1 VTYRTPDWEAA
12 AQEAAFDGLCFCMR
26 SDGRFINRQA
36 MPEDTPHLSRFALT
50 ADFFEQHTY
59 FAHPR
64 TACLA
69 DMTTND

>member
-1 VTYRTPDWEAA
+1 M
-12 AQEAAFDGLCFCMR
+12 L

-36 MPEDTPHLSRFALT
+36 MPEDTPHRSRFALT
-50 ADFFEQHTY
+50 AAFFEQHNC
-59 FAHPR
+59 FAHPH